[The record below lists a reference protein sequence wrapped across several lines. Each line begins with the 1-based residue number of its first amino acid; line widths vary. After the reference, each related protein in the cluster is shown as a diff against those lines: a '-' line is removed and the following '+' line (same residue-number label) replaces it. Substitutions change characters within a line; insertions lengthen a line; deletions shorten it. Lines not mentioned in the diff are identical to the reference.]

1 MNIFQGNVVI
11 VQLGPYIEGSA
22 VLRNVLDCS
31 GHDVVKDVKDVNG
44 SVNGRGK
51 VKLAPLA

>member
-31 GHDVVKDVKDVNG
+31 GHDVVKDVNV
-44 SVNGRGK
+44 SVKGRGK